1 MSTFARI
8 AASRLRDMQ
17 YPLTEH
23 ERLQFA
29 TLLDVMSTDVGRCH
43 GCLQQMAKIM
53 GGQLMAGSDLSIEL
67 PLRLY
72 RIING
77 ESNNGQ

>member
-8 AASRLRDMQ
+8 AANRLRDMQ
-17 YPLTEH
+17 YPLTEN
-23 ERLQFA
+23 ERLQYA
-29 TLLDVMSTDVGRCH
+29 TLLDALSTDVGRCH
-43 GCLQQMAKIM
+43 GCLQEMATII
-53 GGQLMAGSDLSIEL
+53 GGEFIAGADLSIEL

-77 ESNNGQ
+77 EKHD